1 MKKDKTKHN
10 KYVQKNISIM
20 PFFLIKY
27 NDYKITLKEDKNRTE
42 VSKVSLQIK
51 SNIGQ
56 KTYKEK

>member
-1 MKKDKTKHN
+1 
-10 KYVQKNISIM
+10 M
-20 PFFLIKY
+20 PFFLNIL
-27 NDYKITLKEDKNRTE
+27 NDHKITLKEEKNRKV

>member
-1 MKKDKTKHN
+1 
-10 KYVQKNISIM
+10 M
-20 PFFLIKY
+20 PFFLNVMIK
-27 NDYKITLKEDKNRTE
+27 NCTKEDKNRTE